1 MWWLCHLNSFEH
13 FRNAQLILLTI
24 CTKVYTSFI
33 EYDSLTL
40 HYPSRISNIFETAVA
55 LQSFNDCPL
64 YRNHVIFCA
73 TPLVDRTISRNAKKI
88 KFRRGMILRAY
99 RKVCRLF
106 NRRPLSSRISAS
118 TQLRCLLFLCARIN
132 SICLLS
138 RGNSYRDVSYPA
150 SYSAD
155 KPSRS
160 LHRRP
165 PEPDHRSNPDLAR
178 PPRPFVLSSSYA
190 GLGINIFL
198 WLFKFKT
205 IVPVTTRW
213 L

>member
-1 MWWLCHLNSFEH
+1 MWWLCHLNSFKH
-13 FRNAQLILLTI
+13 FRITQLILLTI

-33 EYDSLTL
+33 EYDS
-40 HYPSRISNIFETAVA
+40 SNFALPVTNIEHFRNA

-64 YRNHVIFCA
+64 YGNHVIFCA
-73 TPLVDRTISRNAKKI
+73 TPLVDRTTSRNAEKI
-88 KFRRGMILRAY
+88 KFRRGMILRAH

-165 PEPDHRSNPDLAR
+165 EPDHRSNPNLAR
-178 PPRPFVLSSSYA
+178 PPSFCFIIELRRA
-190 GLGINIFL
+190 GH
-198 WLFKFKT
+198 
-205 IVPVTTRW
+205 
-213 L
+213 